1 MACFLCIA
9 SSDVSQGQEAGGA
22 NLACSLVFVVVVER
36 LQSCEQ
42 DLLDLKRQQGGNF
55 FLCHCL
61 ILESKQ
67 NAQVAYYRELDGISG
82 SKKKAFAAALLYR
95 LFFPLFLIPVFP
107 E

>member
-1 MACFLCIA
+1 ML
-9 SSDVSQGQEAGGA
+9 
-22 NLACSLVFVVVVER
+22 LER

-42 DLLDLKRQQGGNF
+42 DLLDLKRQQVGNF

-67 NAQVAYYRELDGISG
+67 YAQVAYHREIDGITG

-95 LFFPLFLIPVFP
+95 LFSPSSCDSRLLTVEAFFF
-107 E
+107 